1 MIHRYIRWLA
11 RASALMGGL
20 VLVALV
26 VLMTT
31 SIAMRSLNLGEING
45 AYEILEAGVGFAI
58 FAFFPICQFYG
69 AHATVD
75 VFTSGLPLR
84 FNRVLNAFWEIV
96 LTITFIFVTFRL
108 FAGMERYLGNGETTL
123 FLQFPVWWGY
133 AASMI
138 GATAA
143 SITGVYCAIARV
155 RECAGGEPILPSA

>member
-1 MIHRYIRWLA
+1 MHNLIQLLA

-20 VLVALV
+20 VLVALI

-31 SIAMRSLNLGEING
+31 SITMRSLNLGEVNG

-58 FAFFPICQFYG
+58 FAFFPICQFHG
-69 AHATVD
+69 GHATVD
-75 VFTSGLPLR
+75 VFTSALPAR
-84 FNRVLNAFWEIV
+84 FNRVLMAFWEVV
-96 LTITFIFVTFRL
+96 LTAAIIFITVRL
-108 FAGMERYLGNGETTL
+108 LAGLERYLGNGETTL

-143 SITGVYCAIARV
+143 SITGLYCSVSRI
-155 RECAGGEPILPSA
+155 RESATGHSILPQG